1 MEKIERYL
9 DQACHGVAGPRAL
22 RAHIRQEL
30 KEHLLDAIAQH
41 KNAGM
46 SDDDALSRALED
58 FGGPDLV
65 RSELEATHGH
75 RLMTVILDKALQWKE
90 NTMKARWLWTSWAYI
105 ALGLTAVFEIVFLTG
120 VPIFL
125 LPKYRDIFH
134 DGWIGDGPDT
144 NGIVLWSKN
153 FLTTLNDVATLTPY
167 VLIATVVFGSFSS
180 GGCGVRIKHSCAFS
194 ALGTITAGL
203 MVPVIFTGAALTL
216 PFLVALSPANV
227 FENAERHARDDLAAL
242 DGEVI
247 QLDRGDAERAAIL
260 PWHNL
265 DAAAIILSREQTQIA
280 SLRTRLQEVRAAVRE
295 IRDASSSNDKTRVNA
310 ALQKFHAAYDP
321 IRQFANVESSS
332 TEPH

>member
-1 MEKIERYL
+1 M
-9 DQACHGVAGPRAL
+9 
-22 RAHIRQEL
+22 
-30 KEHLLDAIAQH
+30 
-41 KNAGM
+41 
-46 SDDDALSRALED
+46 
-58 FGGPDLV
+58 
-65 RSELEATHGH
+65 
-75 RLMTVILDKALQWKE
+75 RL
-90 NTMKARWLWTSWAYI
+90 
-105 ALGLTAVFEIVFLTG
+105 
-120 VPIFL
+120 
-125 LPKYRDIFH
+125 
-134 DGWIGDGPDT
+134 
-144 NGIVLWSKN
+144 
-153 FLTTLNDVATLTPY
+153 
-167 VLIATVVFGSFSS
+167 
-180 GGCGVRIKHSCAFS
+180 S